1 MYGRPEHP
9 GRLARLPGM
18 NRRLIAIVVLVGLLA
33 TSGLSV
39 VLAWGLSG

>member
-1 MYGRPEHP
+1 
-9 GRLARLPGM
+9 M
-18 NRRLIAIVVLVGLLA
+18 NRRVIAMVVVFGLLA